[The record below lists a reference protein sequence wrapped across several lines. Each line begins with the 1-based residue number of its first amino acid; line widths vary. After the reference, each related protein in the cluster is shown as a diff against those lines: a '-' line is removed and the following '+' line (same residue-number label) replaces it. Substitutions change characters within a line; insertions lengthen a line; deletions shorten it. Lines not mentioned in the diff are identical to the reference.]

1 MPLIFDSPDDL
12 IGKEGTVLGPT
23 DWEEISQDRINM
35 FAEATGD
42 HQWIHTDPVKAQEGP
57 FGSTVAHGYLTL
69 ALTNLF
75 LPSLLQVTNISM
87 GVNYG
92 TNRVRFPNPVKVGS
106 DLRAVGTITT
116 VEEIYGGIQV
126 VITITV
132 EINGEPKPAC
142 VVESIS
148 RFMR

>member
-42 HQWIHTDPVKAQEGP
+42 HQWIHTDPVKAHGGP

>member
-23 DWEEISQDRINM
+23 DWQEISQDRINM

-42 HQWIHTDPVKAQEGP
+42 FQWIHTDPVKAQEGP

-87 GVNYG
+87 GINYG
-92 TNRVRFPNPVKVGS
+92 TNRVRFPSPAKVGS
-106 DLRAVGTITT
+106 DLRAVGTITA
-116 VEEIYGGIQV
+116 VEEISGGIQV
-126 VITITV
+126 VITISV
-132 EINGEPKPAC
+132 EISGEPKPAC